1 MGILSG
7 KTVLLTGATR
17 GIGRAMA
24 CCFANEGADLAF
36 TYINSIEKC
45 KLLEDELQAL
55 GVKAKGYKSDA
66 SDFAQAEKTVR
77 EVVADFG
84 KIDILVNNAG
94 ITRDGLVVRMAEEAW
109 DSVIDS
115 NLKSAFNYI
124 HACVP
129 LMLKQRSGNILS
141 ISSIVGMHGNPG
153 QSNYAASKAGLVGL
167 TKSLAKELGSRNI
180 RVNAIAPGFILTEM
194 TSKMDDETLK
204 KWCQDIPLQRGGTPE
219 EVAQSALF
227 IISDK
232 ASYITGHVLQV
243 DGGRCM

>member
-24 CCFANEGADLAF
+24 SCFAKEGAELAF
-36 TYINSIEKC
+36 TYLNSDEKC
-45 KLLEDELQAL
+45 KSLENELRSL

-66 SDFAQAEKTVR
+66 SDFAQTGQTVQK
-77 EVVADFG
+77 VVNDFG

-94 ITRDGLVVRMAEEAW
+94 ITKDGLVFRISEESW
-109 DSVIDS
+109 DEVIDS

-141 ISSIVGMHGNPG
+141 VSSIVGMHGNPG
-153 QSNYAASKAGLVGL
+153 QCNYAASKAGIIGL
-167 TKSLAKELGSRNI
+167 TKSLAKEIGSRNI
-180 RVNAIAPGFILTEM
+180 RVNAIAPGFVLTEM
-194 TSKMDDETLK
+194 TSKMDEETLR
-204 KWCQDIPLQRGGTPE
+204 KWCQDIPMQRGGTPE
-219 EVAQSALF
+219 EIAQSALF
-227 IISDK
+227 LISDMS
-232 ASYITGHVLQV
+232 SYVTGHILQV
-243 DGGRCM
+243 DGGRCI